1 MMLPSD
7 KESKVM
13 LARYW
18 GADPVHLTPDGY
30 DKLAEKLVDYINV
43 SQTSKR
49 PRTDSDDDHHNLR
62 MRGDKHTRT
71 TGISRS
77 DTIAAR
83 WDGPANRK
91 TDRSGK
97 QFRK

>member
-62 MRGDKHTRT
+62 KRGIIAQLNHIGSMTRP
-71 TGISRS
+71 IWVYHV
-77 DTIAAR
+77 IV
-83 WDGPANRK
+83 
-91 TDRSGK
+91 GK
-97 QFRK
+97 FFN